1 MKVIIAGATGF
12 VGGALVEETLTN
24 PTITSI
30 HILSRR
36 PLSKDIEAN
45 PKITVH
51 LQEDLT
57 QYTPELLEHLKDAQ
71 CCLWAIGG
79 RATQFSSVEE
89 MHKSQHDTTLSAAKA
104 FAESLASP
112 AVSGRKFRFVFC
124 SGKFTEW
131 DQDAKLWFMSD
142 SRKSK
147 GFVEKGLF
155 DIASEYEA
163 VFEVY
168 CVRPGGIVAE
178 GKGALNAVAAKMV
191 FGIGVDVLAKAMCR
205 VAIEGH
211 GEHIIE
217 NDDLVRIGRS

>member
-1 MKVIIAGATGF
+1 MRSCGSCRIRG
-12 VGGALVEETLTN
+12 
-24 PTITSI
+24 
-30 HILSRR
+30 SRR
-36 PLSKDIEAN
+36 YVDCIE
-45 PKITVH
+45 
-51 LQEDLT
+51 
-57 QYTPELLEHLKDAQ
+57 
-71 CCLWAIGG
+71 LWVYFLVDGV
-79 RATQFSSVEE
+79 Q
-89 MHKSQHDTTLSAAKA
+89 
-104 FAESLASP
+104 
-112 AVSGRKFRFVFC
+112 
-124 SGKFTEW
+124 
-131 DQDAKLWFMSD
+131 
-142 SRKSK
+142 